1 MEKADLLDS
10 IEADRERLE
19 TLTRELWEKREV
31 ALSEH
36 ESAALLAEILENEG
50 FTVTRGIGGLPTA
63 FVAGYGAGTP
73 RIGILGEY
81 DALSGLSQRVA
92 TQREPIEE
100 DASERELSDREDAS
114 EREPGNH
121 EDAAGHGCGHNLF
134 GVGSLGGASAIKR
147 AIDAGCEGTVV
158 YYGCP
163 AEETLVGKVYM
174 ARAGVFDDLDA
185 ALSWHPSHHSSP
197 FMARTLA
204 MNSIK
209 YTFRGETAHAGTA
222 PESGRSALDAVGLM
236 NTGVEYMREHIPN
249 DARVHYSITDGGDA
263 PNVVPARAT
272 VWYYVRAPTRGTV
285 ERLTDWLDD
294 IAEGAALMTQTAT
307 ERDFVTGCY
316 SFLPNDRL
324 SQLIHENQRM
334 IGTIPFTD
342 EDRGFATELKAHLS
356 PETIQG
362 QLPDGPP
369 ELLTEMGDRALYSE
383 PQPPFDRGEL
393 RPGSTDVGDVSWIT
407 PTAQFWAAA
416 WPVGTPAHSWQAV
429 AASGSFGSKTA
440 VYAAKVLAATA
451 WDLLTDESECEDGSI
466 LADAHEAFDEQTAYA
481 SYETSLPEGSEPPIP
496 SQ

>member
-1 MEKADLLDS
+1 MEKIDLLET

-19 TLTRELWEKREV
+19 RLSRQLWEIREV

-36 ESAALLAEILENEG
+36 ESAALLSGVLENEG

-63 FVAGYGAGTP
+63 FVAEYGAGTP

-81 DALSGLSQRVA
+81 DALPGLSQRVTA
-92 TQREPIEE
+92 QREQATAK
-100 DASERELSDREDAS
+100 DA
-114 EREPGNH
+114 P
-121 EDAAGHGCGHNLF
+121 GHGCGHNLF
-134 GVGSLGGASAIKR
+134 GVGSLGGASAVKR
-147 AIDAGCEGTVV
+147 AIDAGNDGTVV

-185 ALSWHPSHHSSP
+185 VLSWHPSHHNSP

-209 YTFRGETAHAGTA
+209 YTFLGETAHAGTA
-222 PESGRSALDAVGLM
+222 PESGRSALDAVQLM
-236 NTGVEYMREHIPN
+236 NTGVEYMREHIST
-249 DARVHYSITDGGDA
+249 DARIHYTITDGGDA

-294 IAEGAALMTQTAT
+294 ITEGAALMTQTAT

-316 SFLPNDRL
+316 SYLPNDRL
-324 SQLIHENQRM
+324 SRVVHENQRL

-342 EDRGFATELKAHLS
+342 DDRAFAEELKAQLS
-356 PETIQG
+356 PETIRG
-362 QLPDGPP
+362 QLPDAPP
-369 ELLTEMGDRALYSE
+369 ELLAETRDRALFSE
-383 PQPPFDRGEL
+383 PQSAFDRGDL

-440 VYAAKVLAATA
+440 VYAAKVLAGTA
-451 WDLLTDESECEDGSI
+451 WDLMTDESLLG
-466 LADAHEAFDEQTAYA
+466 DAHEEFEEGTTDAA
-481 SYETSLPEGSEPPIP
+481 YETPLPAGTEPPIP